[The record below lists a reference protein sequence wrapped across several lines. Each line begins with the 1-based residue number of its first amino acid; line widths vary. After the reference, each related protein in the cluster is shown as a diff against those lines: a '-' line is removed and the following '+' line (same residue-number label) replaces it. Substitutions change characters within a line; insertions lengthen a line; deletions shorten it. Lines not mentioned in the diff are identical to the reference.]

1 MARASTAGPRLS
13 TFRRRKRSDQAGAS
27 EVQAAVRIMRCSV
40 AFRARILRKFSNE
53 LEALLAHT
61 LAEKILGA
69 HAGHT
74 VEAGDVVVARVDFAM
89 VHDARAANALKQ
101 LEKMGAANLPY
112 ASRTAF
118 VLDHYS
124 PPPHPEA
131 ANTHIAMRRF
141 ADERGAVLYDI
152 GDGICHQ
159 VLPEGGHFTCGDV
172 VVGTDT
178 HSTTYGAF
186 NAFGTG
192 VEGTD
197 VAAVMMTGQ
206 LWFRVPESI
215 RVELKG
221 RLQPGVWAKDV
232 TLTMLG
238 HLGAEGANYKALEY
252 HGDGV
257 AAMGIDD
264 RMTLAN
270 HAAELGAKA
279 AILEADEKTR
289 VWLRAHG
296 AREPQPVAADA
307 GAVYAQRIEIDAAAL
322 APQIAR
328 KHRIDDVIAV
338 PDVVGQRIDI
348 ALIGTCTNG
357 RLDDLRQA
365 AAILTGKKIAKGVRM
380 IVTPASRQVYLA
392 ALREGLVEA
401 LTAAGASVEA
411 AGCGTCVNIT
421 GHLIP
426 GDDQVIVS
434 SANRN
439 FKGRLGNPKSEIWI
453 ASAATVAASALTGR
467 ITDAREVAGGCWRA
481 AA

>member
-1 MARASTAGPRLS
+1 MGST
-13 TFRRRKRSDQAGAS
+13 
-27 EVQAAVRIMRCSV
+27 I
-40 AFRARILRKFSNE
+40 
-53 LEALLAHT
+53 
-61 LAEKILGA
+61 AEKILGA
-69 HAGHT
+69 HAGG
-74 VEAGDVVVARVDFAM
+74 VPVRAGDVVVAAVDFAM
-89 VHDARAANALKQ
+89 IHDARAGNALKQ
-101 LEKMGAANLPY
+101 IEKLGGKPLPHAA
-112 ASRTAF
+112 RVAF

-124 PPPHPEA
+124 PPPHLEA
-131 ANTHIAMRRF
+131 ANTHVAMREF
-141 ADERGAVLYDI
+141 AGKNGAVLYDI

-159 VLPEGGHFTCGDV
+159 VLPEGGHFTCGDL

-197 VAAVMMTGQ
+197 VAAVMMTGR
-206 LWFRVPESI
+206 LWFRVPQTL
-215 RVELKG
+215 RVELQG

-232 TLTMLG
+232 TLHMLG
-238 HLGAEGANYKALEY
+238 RLGAEGANYRALEY
-252 HGDGV
+252 TGEGV
-257 AAMGIDD
+257 AAMEIDD

-279 AILEADEKTR
+279 ALLEADAKT
-289 VWLRAHG
+289 VAWLKAHG
-296 AREPQPVAADA
+296 AREPKPVTADPDA
-307 GAVYAQRIEIDAAAL
+307 RYAERIVIDAAGL
-322 APQIAR
+322 PPQVA
-328 KHRIDDVIAV
+328 HNHSIDDVVGV
-338 PDVVGQRIDI
+338 PEVAGRPVNV

-357 RLDDLRQA
+357 RLDDIRQA
-365 AAILTGKKIAKGVRM
+365 AAILKGRRLAKGVRM
-380 IVTPASRQVYLA
+380 IVTPASRRIYLEA
-392 ALREGLVEA
+392 MREGLFEI

-421 GHLIP
+421 GHYIP
-426 GDDQVIVS
+426 GDDQVVIS

-467 ITDAREVAGGCWRA
+467 VTDPRQIEGGRWRA